1 MYTLHYIFI
10 PRINRSLQEFAS
22 AWNNHGLRTENGQT
36 PNQIFT
42 AGALNLRYS
51 GIVALDFS
59 IVPEGYGTEE
69 EGTAPDE
76 SYNAVEVPHIYF
88 NITQAQLSA
97 IAYDRSIAGM

>member
-1 MYTLHYIFI
+1 MY
-10 PRINRSLQEFAS
+10 A
-22 AWNNHGLRTENGQT
+22 ENGQT

-42 AGALNLRYS
+42 AGALRYS

-76 SYNAVEVPHIYF
+76 SYNAVEVPHISF